1 MSTAGSF
8 SYQTLAFS
16 KSSNPTVQMPTDVK
30 NLFAAKTPAAF
41 QVKSR
46 NYEDYIREN
55 NIQFIVYDKN
65 QLDTK
70 MVHSKLLQLIY
81 SNNRYII
88 FKIRGS

>member
-1 MSTAGSF
+1 
-8 SYQTLAFS
+8 
-16 KSSNPTVQMPTDVK
+16 MPTDVK